1 MITIGSLLF
10 LATFI
15 AVLAAT
21 RMSIPL
27 LERRRVLDHPT
38 HRSSHS
44 VPTPRGGGL
53 AVVPVIIIAW
63 MSIPFLVPGGPDIR
77 DLLLVSGGAAVLA
90 VLSWRDDLRGLSVKW
105 RLSVHALAVGMVVG
119 FASFPDP
126 YFQGLVP
133 IWLDRIAAAL
143 ALLWFLNLF
152 NFMDGID
159 GIAGVETVSIGLG
172 CAIIAWAAGQHAWI
186 GVLGVIL
193 AGAGFGFLR
202 WNWHPARIFL
212 GDVGSIPVG
221 FLLAW
226 LLMALAS
233 EGAWAP
239 ALILPLYYLADATI
253 TLIWRAVRGERVWQ
267 AHRDHFYQRA
277 TRRGRSHASVSLF
290 VAGINLVLAGLAV
303 VALSHPWPALIAAM
317 VMVAVFLAFLDR
329 GAMNRAKT

>member
-15 AVLAAT
+15 AVLVAT
-21 RMSIPL
+21 RMSMEM
-27 LERRRVLDHPT
+27 LERRQILDHPT

-53 AVVPVIIIAW
+53 AVVPVIVIAW
-63 MSIPFLVPGGPDIR
+63 MSIPFLVPEGPGIR
-77 DLLLVSGGAAVLA
+77 DLLLASGGAVALA
-90 VLSWRDDLRGLSVKW
+90 FLSWRDDLRGLSVKW
-105 RLSVHALAVGMVVG
+105 RLSVHVLVAGLVAG

-133 IWLDRIAAAL
+133 IWLDRVAAAL

-172 CAIIAWAAGQHAWI
+172 CAVIAWATGQHAWI
-186 GVLGVIL
+186 GVLGVTL

-212 GDVGSIPVG
+212 GDVGSIPLG

-267 AHRDHFYQRA
+267 PHRDHFYQRA
-277 TRRGRSHASVSLF
+277 VRRGRSHADVSLF
-290 VAGINLVLAGLAV
+290 VAGINLVLVGLAIWSLDKPLPAVAAAILV
-303 VALSHPWPALIAAM
+303 VALFLIYLAKSGRPA
-317 VMVAVFLAFLDR
+317 
-329 GAMNRAKT
+329 K

>member
-1 MITIGSLLF
+1 MITVGSLLF

-15 AVLAAT
+15 TALAAT
-21 RMSIPL
+21 RLSIPL
-27 LERRRVLDHPT
+27 LERRRILDHPT

-53 AVVPVIIIAW
+53 AVVPVIIVAW
-63 MSIPFLVPGGPDIR
+63 MSIPFLVPEGPGIR
-77 DLLLVSGGAAVLA
+77 DLLLASGGAAVLA
-90 VLSWRDDLRGLSVKW
+90 SLSWRDDLRGLSVKR
-105 RLSVHALAVGMVVG
+105 RLSVHALVVGLVVG

-172 CAIIAWAAGQHAWI
+172 CAIIAWATGQHAWI

-253 TLIWRAVRGERVWQ
+253 TLTWRAVRGERVWQ
-267 AHRDHFYQRA
+267 PHRDHFYQRA
-277 TRRGRSHASVSLF
+277 TRRGRSHAAVSLF
-290 VAGINLVLAGLAV
+290 VAGINLVLVGLAV

-317 VMVAVFLAFLDR
+317 AVVAVFLAFLDR

>member
-10 LATFI
+10 LATFT

-21 RMSIPL
+21 RLSIPL
-27 LERRRVLDHPT
+27 LERRRILDHPT
-38 HRSSHS
+38 HRSSHF

-63 MSIPFLVPGGPDIR
+63 MSIPFLVPEGPGIR
-77 DLLLVSGGAAVLA
+77 DLLLASGGAAVLA
-90 VLSWRDDLRGLSVKW
+90 CLSWRDDLRGLSVKW
-105 RLSVHALAVGMVVG
+105 RLSVHALVVGLVVG

-133 IWLDRIAAAL
+133 IWLDRVAAAL

-172 CAIIAWAAGQHAWI
+172 CTIIAWATGQHTWI
-186 GVLGVIL
+186 GVLGVTL

-212 GDVGSIPVG
+212 GDVGSVPLG

-253 TLIWRAVRGERVWQ
+253 TLIWRAARGERVWQ
-267 AHRDHFYQRA
+267 PHRDHFYQRA

-290 VAGINLVLAGLAV
+290 VAGVNLVLVGLAV

-317 VMVAVFLAFLDR
+317 VIVAVFLAFLDR
-329 GAMNRAKT
+329 GAMNRAMT

>member
-1 MITIGSLLF
+1 MIATGSLLF

-21 RMSIPL
+21 RMSMEL
-27 LERRRVLDHPT
+27 LERRRILDHPT

-53 AVVPVIIIAW
+53 AVVPVLIIAW
-63 MSIPFLVPGGPDIR
+63 MSIPFLVPEGPGIGDM
-77 DLLLVSGGAAVLA
+77 LLVSGGAAALA
-90 VLSWRDDLRGLSVKW
+90 SLSWRDDLRGLSVKW
-105 RLSVHALAVGMVVG
+105 RLSVHALVAGLVAG

-126 YFQGLVP
+126 YFQGLAPV
-133 IWLDRIAAAL
+133 WLDRAAAAL

-172 CAIIAWAAGQHAWI
+172 CAIIAWATGQHAWI

-212 GDVGSIPVG
+212 GDVGSIPLG

-226 LLMALAS
+226 LLLALAS

-253 TLIWRAVRGERVWQ
+253 TLIWRAMRGERVWQ
-267 AHRDHFYQRA
+267 PHRDHFYQRA
-277 TRRGRSHASVSLF
+277 IRRGRSHADVSLL
-290 VAGINLVLAGLAV
+290 VAGINLVLVGLAV
-303 VALSHPWPALIAAM
+303 VALAHPWPALIAAM
-317 VMVAVFLAFLDR
+317 VIVIVFLAFLDR
-329 GAMNRAKT
+329 GAMNRART

>member
-1 MITIGSLLF
+1 M
-10 LATFI
+10 
-15 AVLAAT
+15 
-21 RMSIPL
+21 
-27 LERRRVLDHPT
+27 
-38 HRSSHS
+38 
-44 VPTPRGGGL
+44 
-53 AVVPVIIIAW
+53 PVIVIAW

-77 DLLLVSGGAAVLA
+77 DLLLVSGGAVVLA
-90 VLSWRDDLRGLSVKW
+90 VLSWCDDLRSLSVKW
-105 RLSVHALAVGMVVG
+105 RLSVHVLVAGLVVG

-159 GIAGVETVSIGLG
+159 GLAGVETVSIGLG
-172 CAIIAWAAGQHAWI
+172 CAIIAWATGQHAWI
-186 GVLGVIL
+186 GVLGVTL

-202 WNWHPARIFL
+202 WNWDPARIFL
-212 GDVGSIPVG
+212 GDVGSIPLG

-239 ALILPLYYLADATI
+239 ALILPLYYVADATI
-253 TLIWRAVRGERVWQ
+253 TLIWRAARGERVWQ
-267 AHRDHFYQRA
+267 PHRDHFYQRA

-290 VAGINLVLAGLAV
+290 VAAINLVLVGLAV
-303 VALSHPWPALIAAM
+303 VGLSHPWPALFAA
-317 VMVAVFLAFLDR
+317 VVIVAVFLAFLNH
-329 GAMNRAKT
+329 GATNRAKT

>member
-15 AVLAAT
+15 AVLAGA

-27 LERRRVLDHPT
+27 LERRRILDHPT

-53 AVVPVIIIAW
+53 AVVPVVVIAW
-63 MSIPFLVPGGPDIR
+63 TSIPFLVPEGPGIG
-77 DLLLVSGGAAVLA
+77 DLLLASGGAAVLA
-90 VLSWRDDLRGLSVKW
+90 SLSWRDDLRGLSVKW
-105 RLSVHALAVGMVVG
+105 RLSVHVLVVGLVVG
-119 FASFPDP
+119 FASLPNP

-172 CAIIAWAAGQHAWI
+172 CAIIAWVTGQHAWI
-186 GVLGVIL
+186 GVLGVAV
-193 AGAGFGFLR
+193 AGAGFGFLC

-212 GDVGSIPVG
+212 GDVGSIPLG

-233 EGAWAP
+233 EGAWAS

-253 TLIWRAVRGERVWQ
+253 TLIWRAVRGERIWQ
-267 AHRDHFYQRA
+267 PHRDHFYQRA
-277 TRRGRSHASVSLF
+277 IRRGRGHASVSLF
-290 VAGINLVLAGLAV
+290 VAGINLVLVGLAV
-303 VALSHPWPALIAAM
+303 VALSHPWPALIAA
-317 VMVAVFLAFLDR
+317 VVIVAVFLAFLDR
-329 GAMNRAKT
+329 GAINRAET